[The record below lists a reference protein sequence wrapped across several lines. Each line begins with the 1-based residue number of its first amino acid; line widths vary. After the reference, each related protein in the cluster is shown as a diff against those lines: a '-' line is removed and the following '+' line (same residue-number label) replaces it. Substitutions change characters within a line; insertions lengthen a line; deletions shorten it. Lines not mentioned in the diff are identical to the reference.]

1 MGPLDSPLLVGTGS
15 DWIVLLEMRHHGA
28 PMIRHFPRARLAP
41 TTMTTWEQKAL
52 LTVSRPST
60 RDHTLISLALGTG
73 LRLQELLGLDVGDVS
88 SDARAIRSRFR
99 LPREI
104 TKGGRG
110 GEVFVSR
117 KLAVKLER
125 YLRRKQRQGQSV
137 VSGAPLFV
145 SQHGNRLSKRRA
157 QQILRAWQE
166 RAGFDRLHGFHGLRH
181 SAITNLYR
189 ATKDILLTQRFAR
202 HAHLATTTTYTHA
215 TDEDLL
221 RSVQRLRCRCDRR
234 VQALP
239 EPR

>member
-1 MGPLDSPLLVGTGS
+1 
-15 DWIVLLEMRHHGA
+15 
-28 PMIRHFPRARLAP
+28 MIRHFPRARLAP

-52 LTVSRPST
+52 LTASRPSN

-73 LRLQELLGLDVGDVS
+73 LRLQELLGLNVGDVS
-88 SDARAIRSRFR
+88 ADARTIRSRFR

-104 TKGGRG
+104 TKGRRG

-125 YLRRKQRQGQSV
+125 YLRWRRQQDEAL
-137 VSGAPLFV
+137 GAESPLFI
-145 SQHGNRLSKRRA
+145 SQPGNRLSKRRA
-157 QQILRAWQE
+157 QQLLRAWQE
-166 RAGFDRLHGFHGLRH
+166 HAGFDRLHGFHGLRH

-189 ATKDILLTQRFAR
+189 STKDILLTQRFAR

-221 RSVQRLRCRCDRR
+221 RSVQRLRC
-234 VQALP
+234 
-239 EPR
+239 